1 MNKKMGMYSSIITFF
16 AVLAFALCMF
26 LGQFLKNDFI
36 GRNLSYYSS
45 IFIAFGFVI
54 MNCAYLSFTPKE
66 RQSAGLAALSF
77 SIMYALL
84 NIIVYYTQVTTI
96 YLTKLSGETAG
107 LLDFSKFGLFFNYDL
122 LGYAFMSLSTFF
134 TGINLEAKNKTGK
147 ALKYML
153 RIHGI
158 FAISCFVLPITG
170 VFNVNMAGGDFIG
183 ILVLEFWCIYF
194 MPVCILSYKYFKN
207 MEG

>member
-1 MNKKMGMYSSIITFF
+1 MGRYSSVLTFF
-16 AVLAFALCMF
+16 AVLAFALCML
-26 LGQFLKNDFI
+26 LGQVLKNDLV

-45 IFIAFGFVI
+45 IFIAFGFVT
-54 MNCAYLSFTPKE
+54 MNCAYFSFTSKE

-96 YLTKLSGETAG
+96 FLTKLSKETAG
-107 LLDFSKFGLFFNYDL
+107 LLDFSKFGLLFNYDL

-134 TGINLEAKNKTGK
+134 IGISLETKNKTER
-147 ALKYML
+147 ALKNML
-153 RIHGI
+153 CIHGI
-158 FAISCFVLPITG
+158 FAISSFVLPTLGI
-170 VFNVNMAGGDFIG
+170 FNADMAGGDFIG

-194 MPVCILSYKYFKN
+194 MPICVLSYKYFKN
-207 MEG
+207 KEGQRA